1 MEVLESQTKLTRLVL
16 EQNRRN
22 YLIFAVGLSIFA
34 LSGLISHALFVIGA
48 AAMSIAYGA
57 SLIGPGAFVSTTF
70 LGILLIGALPILT
83 GVIAIKSFV
92 QVQRHARAIEA
103 IDRHELSSIQ
113 AEVSYVNRHMH
124 CEIDGKRYQLRLPG
138 MVPNGLYLVHYVP
151 TTGTIV
157 ALSDIARAPSS
168 AAAPVLSDT
177 LAARDVSKTQRIHEL
192 AEQAAVRLHQSAP
205 EPATIGAHNQ
215 VLREILKLSEDEMQ
229 TIRHGRLPAT
239 TAQKMRLRLLGD
251 AAVFCVL
258 ALPLLFACVV
268 VTLVGNTLFFG
279 LLMAVML
286 VAAPIAVLYTLRAIK
301 RGTVEMVSGPVTL
314 HTMTE
319 SYGSPT
325 YGGISSTKTYFL
337 EIEGFEFLIDHS
349 MYSVIYEMSSYRVY
363 FVRNGSQRRN
373 LGSLVAIECSL
384 PRAGAAV
391 SQQVRKSRNPGFA
404 HTF

>member
-1 MEVLESQTKLTRLVL
+1 
-16 EQNRRN
+16 
-22 YLIFAVGLSIFA
+22 
-34 LSGLISHALFVIGA
+34 
-48 AAMSIAYGA
+48 
-57 SLIGPGAFVSTTF
+57 
-70 LGILLIGALPILT
+70 
-83 GVIAIKSFV
+83 
-92 QVQRHARAIEA
+92 
-103 IDRHELSSIQ
+103 
-113 AEVSYVNRHMH
+113 MH